1 MLKVILPE
9 TFVHSSINMVVNAI
23 TVGFV
28 VHPFSLVHV
37 SIDVSE
43 FSESMST
50 IVFPVAFVASSVWPD
65 LFAVAISEATDPLA
79 SIRSPSLVSVGGSL
93 LPLRIWIVFR
103 IVRDSFTQLNL
114 GEVTTVRSLGLLDHR
129 NLLTGSVTTPQRLK
143 SDNEVDVL
151 LELPQVRPSTWVF
164 LPSEGSWSLYN

>member
-1 MLKVILPE
+1 M
-9 TFVHSSINMVVNAI
+9 AI
-23 TVGFV
+23 CLV
-28 VHPFSLVHV
+28 VHPV
-37 SIDVSE
+37 SFIDIPVDVGKLAEALSP
-43 FSESMST
+43 
-50 IVFPVAFVASSVWPD
+50 IVFPVAFVASAVWPD
-65 LFAVAISEATDPLA
+65 LLTVAISKATDPLA
-79 SIRSPSLVSVGGSL
+79 SICSPSLVSVGGSL

-103 IVRDSFTQLNL
+103 IVRDSFTQLYL

-164 LPSEGSWSLYN
+164 LASEGSWSLYNEKTVNQQFE